1 MPPTNILLG
10 MSVPY
15 FGTDGEN
22 ARGVSGKDIS
32 ISTAQQNK
40 QNHKWCQKMLTAS
53 IANSNFSKS
62 KLHIKIFTFLFINY
76 RKTAF
81 QLNAAPN

>member
-40 QNHKWCQKMLTAS
+40 QNHK
-53 IANSNFSKS
+53 
-62 KLHIKIFTFLFINY
+62 
-76 RKTAF
+76 
-81 QLNAAPN
+81 